1 MPDIL
6 EQKEQHIIFFT
17 GKEHHIMLE
26 WILRHCEMSTIVI
39 VIFLF
44 YQMVQQLLFQMML
57 APACPDRATSLNN
70 SKAPFTSQKFSYNT
84 HHIKFLD
91 TCMKH

>member
-26 WILRHCEMSTIVI
+26 WILRHCEMSNIVI

-44 YQMVQQLLFQMML
+44 YQMIQ
-57 APACPDRATSLNN
+57 PTSISNDVLRGLRFGD
-70 SKAPFTSQKFSYNT
+70 SVP
-84 HHIKFLD
+84 
-91 TCMKH
+91 